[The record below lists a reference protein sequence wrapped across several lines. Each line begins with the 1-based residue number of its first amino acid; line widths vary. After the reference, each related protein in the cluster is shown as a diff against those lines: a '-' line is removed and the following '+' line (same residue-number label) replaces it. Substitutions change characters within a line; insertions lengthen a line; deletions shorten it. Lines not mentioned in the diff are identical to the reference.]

1 MATTINTET
10 PARPRQKRARET
22 RRRILDATLELLE
35 DSGIEK
41 ISTNQA
47 ARRAGVNIASVYKY
61 FPDKY
66 AILHELA
73 QEFGQLQADLICAYL
88 RRADAAASIE
98 TICGGLV
105 DAVID
110 GTRGGKA
117 LVQLQRSLI
126 ASPELL
132 ESYRATNREIGQ
144 AMQPFLE
151 RWGID
156 LRGEA
161 LELAMLCLGEAFSAL
176 QDLALSRDAGYDP
189 AVVAELKLILVSYYR
204 SRASRHRQ
212 APPTRDPGT

>member
-1 MATTINTET
+1 MATMINTET
-10 PARPRQKRARET
+10 PARPRQQRARET

-41 ISTNQA
+41 ISTNLV

-66 AILHELA
+66 AILQELA
-73 QEFGQLQADLICAYL
+73 QQFGQLQADLICAYL
-88 RRADAAASIE
+88 RQVDATTSIE
-98 TICGGLV
+98 TVCEGLV
-105 DAVID
+105 DAVIE
-110 GTRGGKA
+110 GTRGGRA

-126 ASPELL
+126 ALPELL

-144 AMQPFLE
+144 ALLPFLD

-156 LRGEA
+156 LYGEA
-161 LELAMLCLGEAFSAL
+161 LDMAMLCLGEAFSAL

-189 AVVAELKLILVSYYR
+189 AVVAELKLILISYYR
-204 SRASRHRQ
+204 ARASRDRQ
-212 APPTRDPGT
+212 PPLPGNSGA

>member
-1 MATTINTET
+1 MMMNTQT
-10 PARPRQKRARET
+10 PARPRQQRARET
-22 RRRILDATLELLE
+22 RRKILDATLELLE
-35 DSGIEK
+35 DSGIER
-41 ISTNQA
+41 ISTNLI

-73 QEFGQLQADLICAYL
+73 QQFGQLQADLICAYL
-88 RRADAAASIE
+88 RRTEITASIE
-98 TICGGLV
+98 TVCDGLV

-144 AMQPFLE
+144 AMRPFLA
-151 RWGID
+151 RWDID
-156 LRGEA
+156 LGGEA
-161 LELAMLCLGEAFSAL
+161 LDLAMLCLGEAFSAL

-189 AVVAELKLILVSYYR
+189 AVVAELKLILVAYYR
-204 SRASRHRQ
+204 ARAGRDRQ
-212 APPTRDPGT
+212 APPARDSRA